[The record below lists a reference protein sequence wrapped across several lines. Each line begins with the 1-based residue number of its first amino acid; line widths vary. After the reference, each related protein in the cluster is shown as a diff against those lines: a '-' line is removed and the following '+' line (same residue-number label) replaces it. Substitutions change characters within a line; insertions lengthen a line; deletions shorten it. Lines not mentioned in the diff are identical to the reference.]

1 MQSVVELTGRILQIR
16 NVGKDETVGYGAT
29 WTARRPTR
37 IAVVALGYADGLL
50 RAGGGSDDGPGGA
63 AIIAG
68 ERCPIV
74 GRISMDLTCI
84 DITDLPAGAVHRGDT
99 ATLVGGEIGVDEVAT
114 AAGTIGYEIL
124 TRLGPRCH
132 LVYRGG

>member
-16 NVGKDETVGYGAT
+16 NVAPDETVGYGAT

-37 IAVVALGYADGLL
+37 LAVVALGYADGLV
-50 RAGGGSDDGPGGA
+50 RAGGGSDDRPGGA
-63 AIIAG
+63 AMIAG
-68 ERCPIV
+68 QRCPIV
-74 GRISMDLTCI
+74 GRISMDLICI
-84 DITDLPAGAVHRGDT
+84 DITDVPAGAVHRGDY
-99 ATLVGGEIGVDEVAT
+99 ATLIGGELGVDDVGA